1 MMQIK
6 KYCLFLA
13 SIGLSSIVTASQPT
27 ELDNYLVKKGI
38 LDSSF
43 KIKNPT
49 ALNEILS
56 AISEEDSRTLPFQV
70 DQNMLMEKMQV
81 SANKVDIEGI
91 ITTPDFAQFAE
102 SVGHQKVKQLIKNNS
117 LQNCALLFEHQ
128 FQRVN
133 PYILEMDLSSDKQ
146 IYEIKIQNTECK
158 FN

>member
-1 MMQIK
+1 MQIK

-13 SIGLSSIVTASQPT
+13 SIGLSSIVTAAQPT
-27 ELDNYLVKKGI
+27 ELDNYLVKKDI

-43 KIKNPT
+43 KIKNTT

-81 SANKVDIEGI
+81 SANKVEIEGI

-102 SVGHQKVKQLIKNNS
+102 SVGQQKVKQLIKNNS

-128 FQRVN
+128 FQRNN
-133 PYILEMDLSSDKQ
+133 PYSVNLKLMSTDQVYSFS
-146 IYEIKIQNTECK
+146 IKNSECK
-158 FN
+158 F

>member
-13 SIGLSSIVTASQPT
+13 SIGLSSIVTAAQPT
-27 ELDNYLVKKGI
+27 ELDNYLVKKDI

-43 KIKNPT
+43 KIKNTT

-81 SANKVDIEGI
+81 SANKVEIEGI

-102 SVGHQKVKQLIKNNS
+102 SVGQQKVKQLIKNNS

-128 FQRVN
+128 FQRNN
-133 PYILEMDLSSDKQ
+133 PYSVNLKLMSTDQVYSFS
-146 IYEIKIQNTECK
+146 IKNSECK
-158 FN
+158 F